1 MFQKLFR
8 KFYRI
13 QFRLGVD
20 ADLANFSKDAH
31 QGEPAF
37 TTDSNRVLIA
47 TSDAGVSDAGTIE
60 LAKCQS
66 VDEESA
72 GRALTMADNT
82 KLIPVDTSGGNV
94 VFTIADG
101 ALEKNARIY
110 FVKTNASNNLSFD
123 PATNTKINDAADTQV
138 DKTTAFKLLMLWAFK
153 DDELLLI
160 EV

>member
-1 MFQKLFR
+1 MIQRLFR
-8 KFYRI
+8 KFFQI
-13 QFRLGVD
+13 QIRLGLD
-20 ADLANFSKDAH
+20 ADLPNFLKSAV

-47 TSDAGVSDAGTIE
+47 TSDAGATDAGTVE
-60 LAKCQS
+60 LAKSQS

-72 GRALTMADNT
+72 GRALTMADNS
-82 KLIPVDTSGGNV
+82 KLIPVDTSGGSV

-123 PATNTKINDAADTQV
+123 PATNTKINDVADTQV